1 VKALKLAPKAGE
13 PAIEPT
19 DANAYSG
26 KYPMARYLY
35 LVVNYKPT
43 SKLEPLRREFLKFVF
58 SKEGQQLAAKD
69 GYYPVDAKTAAKA
82 LKMVGID
89 L

>member
-1 VKALKLAPKAGE
+1 
-13 PAIEPT
+13 
-19 DANAYSG
+19 
-26 KYPMARYLY
+26 
-35 LVVNYKPT
+35 VNYKPT

>member
-1 VKALKLAPKAGE
+1 
-13 PAIEPT
+13 
-19 DANAYSG
+19 
-26 KYPMARYLY
+26 MARYLY